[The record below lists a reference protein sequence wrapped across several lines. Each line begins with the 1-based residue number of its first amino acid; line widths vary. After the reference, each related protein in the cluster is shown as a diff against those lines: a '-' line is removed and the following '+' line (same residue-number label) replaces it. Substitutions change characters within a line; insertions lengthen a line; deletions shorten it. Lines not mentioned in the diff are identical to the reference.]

1 MGQKTGGATTVGRP
15 HLREGAVGLWGA
27 FIAAVTNVAP
37 SAAVALTLGAIIAVS
52 GLATPLLIIIVGAA
66 MLCIALAYHR
76 LNLWQPT
83 PAAQVMWI
91 ARAVMP
97 ILGFAAGILLILE
110 STVSNI
116 ANISLMGPYLLGIFS
131 SDLAANAFLGY
142 LTSLAVMAVVCA
154 VAIIGIRAAIRFQ
167 TYILWIEYG
176 IMLVFGIL
184 VYWAEF
190 TGHAGTSVPSL
201 SWFSPTASPTGLSG
215 IVSGIVI
222 AVFMFGGWEAAVY
235 LVEEQKSAHRDPGR
249 SAIICVVF
257 CTVWFIFL
265 IWGVQGLA
273 SSKDLVAHSGNLL
286 AYAAAI
292 VLPHP
297 LDVFV
302 SLAVIASLVA
312 VVQAQ
317 LNAWSRVAFGMAR
330 EGLLPRVFARLTK
343 AQTPWVGLVV
353 AASIPMV
360 LFIFYLANSAV
371 ATVLVAVTSTAGYL
385 YAVLYIIV
393 ALVCVWYYR
402 RTLGDS
408 TSQLFYAGIL
418 PMAGA
423 IFLIYIVAAGL
434 ISAPANIQIP
444 TVIFILIGIPA
455 ALIARAVSKSDF
467 WTIKPIA
474 AAPGEG
480 KAQ

>member
-1 MGQKTGGATTVGRP
+1 MGQTTGGATTVGRP
-15 HLREGAVGLWGA
+15 HLREGAVGLWGD

-235 LVEEQKSAHRDPGR
+235 LGEEQKSAHRDPGR

-330 EGLLPRVFARLTK
+330 ESLLPRVFAKLTK

-455 ALIARAVSKSDF
+455 ALIDRAVSKSDF

>member
-1 MGQKTGGATTVGRP
+1 MGQTTGGATTVGRP
-15 HLREGAVGLWGA
+15 HLREGAVGLWGD

-235 LVEEQKSAHRDPGR
+235 LGEEQKSAHRDPGR

-330 EGLLPRVFARLTK
+330 EGLLPRVFAKLTK

>member
-1 MGQKTGGATTVGRP
+1 MGQTTGGATTVGRP
-15 HLREGAVGLWGA
+15 HLREGAVGLWGD

-235 LVEEQKSAHRDPGR
+235 LGEEQKSAHRDPGR

-330 EGLLPRVFARLTK
+330 ESLLPRVFAKLTK